1 MISHDEAQELH
12 RIIGSPLGWPLDAD
26 NIHEVRINRV
36 ELERALELAALIVS
50 DTDPDNAPKD
60 TSIDIYLTGDK
71 DGPDMF
77 GVIYDDEDGVLETA
91 RENDEC
97 AWRVPV
103 QPNLDGAA
111 LIHEYKDEPD
121 E

>member
-1 MISHDEAQELH
+1 MISNEEAQELH

-36 ELERALELAALIVS
+36 ELERALELASIMLA
-50 DTDPDNAPKD
+50 DTEEPD
-60 TSIDIYLTGDK
+60 TSIDIYLTGDS

-91 RENDEC
+91 KENDEC

-103 QPNLDGAA
+103 QPLLDRAV
-111 LIHEYKDEPD
+111 LIHEHKEEVNPD